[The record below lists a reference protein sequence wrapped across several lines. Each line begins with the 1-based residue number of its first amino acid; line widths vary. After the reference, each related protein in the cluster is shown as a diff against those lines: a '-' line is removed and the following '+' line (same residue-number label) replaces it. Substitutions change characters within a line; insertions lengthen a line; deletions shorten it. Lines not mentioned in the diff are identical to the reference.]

1 MIERLCF
8 VFSVICLAT
17 GPLWAVDNVEEPL
30 DSYEHELEVF
40 VGGHLGYLEVDDVDD
55 GSPVVGIFYG
65 LQPLRHF
72 AIKGVLAYH
81 SANFSNEERRTVA
94 LTLSVEAYPLSYWI
108 PVRPRVLAGV
118 GFYRS
123 EVRRFNEF
131 GDALF
136 DDTESDGGY
145 HAGVGLDIDLRRLSS
160 ETRVM
165 LNLEGRW
172 IFTEEEDVDEV
183 RPDGVQYTIGVKFQ
197 F

>member
-1 MIERLCF
+1 MAAARE
-8 VFSVICLAT
+8 SPAA
-17 GPLWAVDNVEEPL
+17 GPETPAA
-30 DSYEHELEVF
+30 F
-40 VGGHLGYLEVDDVDD
+40 AGGRG
-55 GSPVVGIFYG
+55 GIDCKTR
-65 LQPLRHF
+65 P
-72 AIKGVLAYH
+72 
-81 SANFSNEERRTVA
+81 VA

-172 IFTEEEDVDEV
+172 IFTEEEEDVDEV